1 MKIWGDVPK
10 VSGVYGKQKSVGM
23 IEQTSA
29 VKGKKDVL
37 SLSTQAKDYQTA
49 IKAVKEAPDVRQ
61 DKVNE
66 IQKKYESGT
75 YDVKGREILEK
86 VARSIVDKKV

>member
-23 IEQTSA
+23 IEQASA
-29 VKGKKDVL
+29 VKRKKDVL
-37 SLSTQAKDYQTA
+37 SISTQAKDYQAA
-49 IKAVKEAPDVRQ
+49 IKAVKETPDVRQ

>member
-10 VSGVYGKQKSVGM
+10 VSGVYGKQKSVGKV
-23 IEQTSA
+23 EQTSA

-37 SLSTQAKDYQTA
+37 SLSTQAKDYQAA
-49 IKAVKEAPDVRQ
+49 IKAVKETPDVRQ